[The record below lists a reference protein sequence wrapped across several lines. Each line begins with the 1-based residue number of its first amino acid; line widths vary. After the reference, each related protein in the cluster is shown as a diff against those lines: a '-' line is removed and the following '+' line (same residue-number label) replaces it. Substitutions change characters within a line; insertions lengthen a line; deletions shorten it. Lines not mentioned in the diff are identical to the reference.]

1 MKHRL
6 FFVLAALGLLCACRD
21 AVRTEGTAQEG
32 VSLDSLWKRCVDLR
46 VGAEGSRVDVSD
58 CVRGVPMPILVDS
71 TPFAAADYSFV
82 RVNAVTGYELC
93 RYGEH
98 ALLEIEQGGCEYFG
112 VTFRW
117 SYNAVGEEVSDRQL
131 VRRALLDTRQAG
143 RYCGPMGEDVVRG
156 ADTLLAVWSA
166 GGDVPG
172 EEMDF
177 RLSAG
182 DFYYKVRLD
191 SLVRF
196 SDAAVV
202 ALRYVWGPLGPG
214 GVAQADGGGQKQR
227 APARGFPAGRTVERA
242 RGVYSSARYFSAS
255 RAALQPDPAEVMAWR

>member
-98 ALLEIEQGGCEYFG
+98 TLLEIEQGGCEYFG

-117 SYNAVGEEVSDRQL
+117 SYNAVGKEVSDRQI

-156 ADTLLAVWSA
+156 TDMLLAEWSA

-177 RLSAG
+177 RPSAG

-202 ALRYVWGPLGPG
+202 AVRYVLGPL
-214 GVAQADGGGQKQR
+214 
-227 APARGFPAGRTVERA
+227 
-242 RGVYSSARYFSAS
+242 
-255 RAALQPDPAEVMAWR
+255 